1 MSTKI
6 ILNLF
11 IYCILF
17 DCCIFEMRIITTF
30 GTNPW
35 KTYDYVLAVGHFSS
49 FNLKK
54 DFFLLQRKQA
64 NNHKIILFQEC
75 PYAQLYGYY
84 VNRQEKHPKE
94 ASNFVFLSSV
104 AKFVFSS
111 ETFCVSEFCSWTTFS
126 VVR

>member
-17 DCCIFEMRIITTF
+17 DCCIFEMRIITTY

-54 DFFLLQRKQA
+54 KISSCYDENKQKITKLSYFNSVRMPNWMGITLTGKRSTRKKLPIFFLSL
-64 NNHKIILFQEC
+64 
-75 PYAQLYGYY
+75 
-84 VNRQEKHPKE
+84 
-94 ASNFVFLSSV
+94 V

-111 ETFCVSEFCSWTTFS
+111 ETFCVSEFCSWATFS